1 MANGIS
7 QKEYD
12 AYNNNKDLPFTAR
25 FATGYAPGS
34 TFKTITGAIGLDA
47 GTLKPDEELEINGLK
62 WQKDKSW
69 GGYFATRVKEA
80 SPVNLRTALVNSDNI
95 YFAQQ
100 TLRMGEDKFRAG
112 LNKFIFGEEL
122 DLPIAMTPAQISN
135 EDKFNS
141 EILLADTGYGQGQ
154 LLISPIQ
161 QATMYSVFQNNGTL
175 VYPKL
180 VLDKETK
187 KKRQCNQRQ
196 RSEYNCHRSFR

>member
-1 MANGIS
+1 MSKSFTNQREKDGQTIKLTIDSGVQQQAFAIFDKRPGSAVITDPQKGDLLATVSSPSYDPNKMANGIS

-62 WQKDKSW
+62 WQKINL
-69 GGYFATRVKEA
+69 GAAILRHVKEA

-100 TLRMGEDKFRAG
+100 TLRMGKTNLE
-112 LNKFIFGEEL
+112 
-122 DLPIAMTPAQISN
+122 
-135 EDKFNS
+135 
-141 EILLADTGYGQGQ
+141 
-154 LLISPIQ
+154 
-161 QATMYSVFQNNGTL
+161 
-175 VYPKL
+175 L
-180 VLDKETK
+180 VLI
-187 KKRQCNQRQ
+187 N
-196 RSEYNCHRSFR
+196 SFSVRN